1 MERHDTHALS
11 DNSSSSNHSYQFD
24 DKNKA
29 NRKSYQKNFMNDG
42 NINKQLNNQ
51 IKKINE
57 LLNKYNINSEKIQK
71 RRSSMKNIKRNRNR
85 NSLQEEIKP
94 QYFKSSFNNNNNN
107 IDNDYYTSSNKDKEG
122 KYIFNEIQTK
132 NSVIDREDRKNDD
145 SNKNRDSFIKG
156 NAINDNDPIIKENK
170 EIKNNND
177 LDKKP
182 NKKDML
188 IYSLTYKN
196 VSRETRFNNI
206 KKNNDDKIKKIDE
219 KHKLLIYHQV
229 YKSHNLIREIEKPG
243 RSFITKISKL
253 IYRNPSFEDL
263 SENPKLSLTV
273 KNNFCFFT
281 KQYVNTKTYKRE
293 INSKTYKKEIK
304 LNNYQNQKFK
314 KEADDEKIPS
324 FSSIESSS
332 SDTYSKPK
340 SKTRKLEKNKVKIKS
355 NNISKKKA
363 KLYNYKS
370 FKGQKSLSIK
380 SKLSKDKSD
389 ETKKNIAKKKKNIK
403 NYKKKLNNIT
413 DRKLNGININIR
425 KNSLGNKYYEKINN
439 LENEIDNKYEKI
451 KMKNKNLKDIEFKK
465 FLEEEQAKRKA
476 QIINYIKKSGI
487 NSYNFFYPKELSP
500 LFSTFKNKYTIYPTL
515 NVNRKNSIEIGAHNN
530 VIVNSKQYSII
541 KSNLQNDNSSMIEFK
556 DNPHIIERHYGIEK
570 DCPLCRAFQMRKLKN
585 KNRSSINYNKLMRYK
600 NSIIT
605 NKNASIGEIGSARIK
620 TPKIFN
626 FVNPNNEIS
635 ALSINRTKKNYS
647 IQKNE
652 YIDEFPFFKENA
664 ILNDYLNQ

>member
-57 LLNKYNINSEKIQK
+57 LLNKYNINSDKIQK

-94 QYFKSSFNNNNNN
+94 QYFKSSFNNN

-122 KYIFNEIQTK
+122 KYNFNEIQTK

-188 IYSLTYKN
+188 IYSLSYKN

-541 KSNLQNDNSSMIEFK
+541 KSNLPNDNSSMIEFK

-664 ILNDYLNQ
+664 ILNDYLSQ

>member
-29 NRKSYQKNFMNDG
+29 YRKSYQKNFMNDA

-51 IKKINE
+51 IAKIND
-57 LLNKYNINSEKIQK
+57 LLNKYNINSDQSQK
-71 RRSSMKNIKRNRNR
+71 RRSSMKSIKGNRNRHR
-85 NSLQEEIKP
+85 NSLQEEIKS
-94 QYFKSSFNNNNNN
+94 QFFKSSFNNNNIN
-107 IDNDYYTSSNKDKEG
+107 IGQDYYTSSNKDKDG
-122 KYIFNEIQTK
+122 KYNLNSAQTK
-132 NSVIDREDRKNDD
+132 NSNIDIEDRKNDIP
-145 SNKNRDSFIKG
+145 SKNRDSFLKG
-156 NAINDNDPIIKENK
+156 NEINNNDFIIKENK
-170 EIKNNND
+170 EIKDNNDD
-177 LDKKP
+177 LDKKS

-188 IYSLTYKN
+188 IYSLSYKK

-206 KKNNDDKIKKIDE
+206 KKNKDNKIKKIDE
-219 KHKLLIYHQV
+219 KQKLLIYHQV

-273 KNNFCFFT
+273 KNNFCFIT
-281 KQYVNTKTYKRE
+281 KQHINTKTYKR
-293 INSKTYKKEIK
+293 EIK

-340 SKTRKLEKNKVKIKS
+340 SKSKKLEKNKVKIKS
-355 NNISKKKA
+355 NNISKKKT
-363 KLYNYKS
+363 KLFNYKS
-370 FKGQKSLSIK
+370 FKGQKSLSVK

-389 ETKKNIAKKKKNIK
+389 ETKKGMAKKKKNIK
-403 NYKKKLNNIT
+403 YYKKKLNNIT
-413 DRKLNGININIR
+413 DKKLDGININIR
-425 KNSLGNKYYEKINN
+425 KNSLSNKYYGKINN
-439 LENEIDNKYEKI
+439 LESEIDNKYEKI
-451 KMKNKNLKDIEFKK
+451 KMKNRNLKDNDFKK
-465 FLEEEQAKRKA
+465 FLEEEQTKRKA

-515 NVNRKNSIEIGAHNN
+515 NINRKNSIEIGAHNN

-541 KSNLQNDNSSMIEFK
+541 KSNLQNDNISMSEFR
-556 DNPHIIERHYGIEK
+556 DNQHIIERHYGIEK

-585 KNRSSINYNKLMRYK
+585 KNRSSINYNKLMKYK
-600 NSIIT
+600 NSIIS
-605 NKNASIGEIGSARIK
+605 NKNSSIGELGSARIK
-620 TPKIFN
+620 TPSIFS

-635 ALSINRTKKNYS
+635 DLSRNRAKNYCM
-647 IQKNE
+647 QKKE
-652 YIDEFPFFKENA
+652 YIDEFPYFKENE
-664 ILNDYLNQ
+664 ILNDYLSQ

>member
-11 DNSSSSNHSYQFD
+11 DNSSSSHSYQFD
-24 DKNKA
+24 DKNKVY
-29 NRKSYQKNFMNDG
+29 RKSYQQNFMNDV

-51 IKKINE
+51 ITKINE
-57 LLNKYNINSEKIQK
+57 LLNKYNVNSKQIQN
-71 RRSSMKNIKRNRNR
+71 RRASMKIKGNRNR
-85 NSLQEEIKP
+85 NSLPEEIKP
-94 QYFKSSFNNNNNN
+94 QLFKSFNNNNIN
-107 IDNDYYTSSNKDKEG
+107 IDDDYYTSRNKDKED
-122 KYIFNEIQTK
+122 KNNLNNIQTK
-132 NSVIDREDRKNDD
+132 NPAIDREDRKNDVE
-145 SNKNRDSFIKG
+145 NKSRDYFIKE
-156 NAINDNDPIIKENK
+156 NEINDNDLINKENK
-170 EIKNNND
+170 EIKDIYD
-177 LDKKP
+177 LDKKSD
-182 NKKDML
+182 KKDIL
-188 IYSLTYKN
+188 IYSLSYKN
-196 VSRETRFNNI
+196 VSKETRFNNI
-206 KKNNDDKIKKIDE
+206 KKNKDDKIKKIDG
-219 KHKLLIYHQV
+219 KQRLLIYQQV

-243 RSFITKISKL
+243 RFFITKISKV
-253 IYRNPSFEDL
+253 IYRNPSFENL

-273 KNNFCFFT
+273 KNNYCFIT
-281 KQYVNTKTYKRE
+281 KQQVNTKTYKRE
-293 INSKTYKKEIK
+293 IKI
-304 LNNYQNQKFK
+304 NNYQNQKLK

-340 SKTRKLEKNKVKIKS
+340 SKAKKLEKNKVKIKS
-355 NNISKKKA
+355 NNIQKKKA

-380 SKLSKDKSD
+380 SKISKDKID
-389 ETKKNIAKKKKNIK
+389 ENKKSLSKKKKNK
-403 NYKKKLNNIT
+403 TYNKKKLNNIS
-413 DRKLNGININIR
+413 DKKLGINLNIR
-425 KNSLGNKYYEKINN
+425 KNSLNSKYYEKINN

-451 KMKNKNLKDIEFKK
+451 KVKNKNLKDFDFKK
-465 FLEEEQAKRKA
+465 YLEEQQTKRKA

-487 NSYNFFYPKELSP
+487 NSYNFFYPKEISP

-541 KSNLQNDNSSMIEFK
+541 KSNLQNDNASVIEFK

-585 KNRSSINYNKLMRYK
+585 NNRSSINYNKLMRYK

-605 NKNASIGEIGSARIK
+605 NKNASIGELGSARIK
-620 TPKIFN
+620 TPNIFS

-635 ALSINRTKKNYS
+635 ALCRNRTKNFS

-652 YIDEFPFFKENA
+652 YIDEFPFFKEND
-664 ILNDYLNQ
+664 ILKDYLSQ

>member
-57 LLNKYNINSEKIQK
+57 LLNKYNINSDKIQK

-94 QYFKSSFNNNNNN
+94 QYFKSSFNNNNN

-122 KYIFNEIQTK
+122 KYNFNEIQTK

-170 EIKNNND
+170 EIKNNNY
-177 LDKKP
+177 LDKKQ

-188 IYSLTYKN
+188 IYSLSYKN

-541 KSNLQNDNSSMIEFK
+541 KSNLPNDNSSMIEFK

-664 ILNDYLNQ
+664 ILNDYLSQ

>member
-29 NRKSYQKNFMNDG
+29 YRKSYQKNFMNDA

-51 IKKINE
+51 IAKIND
-57 LLNKYNINSEKIQK
+57 LLNKYNINSDQSQK
-71 RRSSMKNIKRNRNR
+71 RRSSMKSIKGNRNRHR
-85 NSLQEEIKP
+85 NSLQEEIKS
-94 QYFKSSFNNNNNN
+94 QFFKNSFNNNNIN
-107 IDNDYYTSSNKDKEG
+107 IGQDYYTSSNKDKDG
-122 KYIFNEIQTK
+122 KYNLNSAQTK
-132 NSVIDREDRKNDD
+132 NSNIDIEDRKNDIP
-145 SNKNRDSFIKG
+145 SKNRDSFLKG
-156 NAINDNDPIIKENK
+156 NEINNNDFIIKENK
-170 EIKNNND
+170 EIKDNNDD
-177 LDKKP
+177 LDKKS

-188 IYSLTYKN
+188 IYSLSYKK

-206 KKNNDDKIKKIDE
+206 KKNKDNKIKKIDE
-219 KHKLLIYHQV
+219 KQKLLIYHQV

-273 KNNFCFFT
+273 KNNFCFIT
-281 KQYVNTKTYKRE
+281 KQHINTKTYKR
-293 INSKTYKKEIK
+293 EIK

-340 SKTRKLEKNKVKIKS
+340 SKSKKLEKNKVKIKS
-355 NNISKKKA
+355 NNISKKKT
-363 KLYNYKS
+363 KLFNYKS
-370 FKGQKSLSIK
+370 FKGQKSLSVK

-389 ETKKNIAKKKKNIK
+389 ETKKGMAKKKKNIK
-403 NYKKKLNNIT
+403 YYKKKLNNIT
-413 DRKLNGININIR
+413 DKKLDGININIR
-425 KNSLGNKYYEKINN
+425 KNSLSNKYYGKINN
-439 LENEIDNKYEKI
+439 LESEIDNKYEKI
-451 KMKNKNLKDIEFKK
+451 KMKNRNLKDNDFKK
-465 FLEEEQAKRKA
+465 FLEEEQTKRKA

-515 NVNRKNSIEIGAHNN
+515 NINRKNSIEIGAHNN

-541 KSNLQNDNSSMIEFK
+541 KSNLQNDNISMSEFR
-556 DNPHIIERHYGIEK
+556 DNQHIIERHYGIEK

-585 KNRSSINYNKLMRYK
+585 KNRSSINYNKLMKYK
-600 NSIIT
+600 NSIIS
-605 NKNASIGEIGSARIK
+605 NKNSSIGELGSARIK
-620 TPKIFN
+620 TPSIFS

-635 ALSINRTKKNYS
+635 DLNRNRAKNYCM
-647 IQKNE
+647 QKKE
-652 YIDEFPFFKENA
+652 YIDEFPYFKENE
-664 ILNDYLNQ
+664 ILNDYLSQ

>member
-94 QYFKSSFNNNNNN
+94 QYFKSSFNNNNN

-122 KYIFNEIQTK
+122 KYNFNEIQTK

-156 NAINDNDPIIKENK
+156 NPINDNDPIIKENK

-177 LDKKP
+177 LDKKS